1 MIVFLLILLIL
12 HLLIAAL
19 AYFKLM
25 KVFKYYNKVY
35 PHLDNLPKDWAAF
48 IREDKHKWDTKEIL
62 VGCFL
67 RLPVKIVFFFQYIMG
82 CFVIIILT
90 TPFGAEFC
98 NKILRVYGRYYG
110 TYVFKLI
117 WSINDPAGT
126 NNRVIKTPLV
136 ISNHVC
142 WIDTMY
148 LIVTFYPISFLS
160 KS

>member
-1 MIVFLLILLIL
+1 M
-12 HLLIAAL
+12 
-19 AYFKLM
+19 
-25 KVFKYYNKVY
+25 
-35 PHLDNLPKDWAAF
+35 
-48 IREDKHKWDTKEIL
+48 
-62 VGCFL
+62 
-67 RLPVKIVFFFQYIMG
+67 KIVFFFQYIIG

-98 NKILRVYGRYYG
+98 NKILRIYGRYYG

-117 WSINDPAGT
+117 WTIKDPPGT
-126 NNRVIKTPLV
+126 NNKIIKTPLV

-160 KS
+160 KSEVAKVPIFGRITTNVQSIYIERNVESQREKIVEDIKERVKKFMEKAKEGLYEKVYPLIIFP